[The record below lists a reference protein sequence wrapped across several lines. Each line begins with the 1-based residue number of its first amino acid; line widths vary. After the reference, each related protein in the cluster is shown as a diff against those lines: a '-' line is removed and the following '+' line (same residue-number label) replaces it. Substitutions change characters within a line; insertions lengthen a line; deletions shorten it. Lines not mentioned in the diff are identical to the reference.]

1 MEADILK
8 EALSLVLVQTDN
20 AARPVGI
27 RTVELSAPTR
37 FPEHRPHS
45 APWPG
50 NHVYRHAIATERL
63 DISGY
68 GRVSRLTI

>member
-27 RTVELSAPTR
+27 RTVELSALTSNLA
-37 FPEHRPHS
+37 FPEHRLGGW
-45 APWPG
+45 A
-50 NHVYRHAIATERL
+50 R
-63 DISGY
+63 
-68 GRVSRLTI
+68 